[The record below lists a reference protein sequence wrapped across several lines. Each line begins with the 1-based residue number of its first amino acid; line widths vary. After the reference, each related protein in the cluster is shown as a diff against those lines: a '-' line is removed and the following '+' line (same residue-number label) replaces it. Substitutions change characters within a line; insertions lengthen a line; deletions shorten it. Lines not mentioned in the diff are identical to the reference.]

1 MYGGYGAGFH
11 SFSELETNGIQGE
24 NIIIFGVSMSSSVH
38 IDDKNNYIFIL
49 GKGPIQGLYDTTLSA
64 ETQYSINI
72 NRNSI
77 GRVFDFSVD
86 YKTFDISDITNIHKN
101 LIKNQ

>member
-1 MYGGYGAGFH
+1 MYSGYAAGFQ
-11 SFSELETNGIQGE
+11 SFSELETNGIKGE

-38 IDDKNNYIFIL
+38 INNKNNYILIL
-49 GKGPIQGLYDTTLSA
+49 GKDPIQGLYDTTLPA

-77 GRVFDFSVD
+77 ECVFDFSVD

>member
-24 NIIIFGVSMSSSVH
+24 NIIIFEVSMSSSVH
-38 IDDKNNYIFIL
+38 IDDKNNYILIL